1 LDDINKKHTDI
12 DIKVLH
18 AETGNVTESD
28 VMLAAAS
35 NAVILGFAVDADAAS
50 RRLAESEGVSIR
62 LYKIIYRLLED
73 VEKAM
78 QGLLE
83 PEMVEK
89 VIGRASVLA
98 IFKVSKGGTAAG
110 CRVTM
115 GELRRNSD
123 VHLIRNNEVIVT
135 AEIAT
140 IKREKEEVRD
150 VREGM
155 ECGITLKG
163 FEDFMVGDTLECF
176 VMEKFGS

>member
-1 LDDINKKHTDI
+1 
-12 DIKVLH
+12 
-18 AETGNVTESD
+18 
-28 VMLAAAS
+28 
-35 NAVILGFAVDADAAS
+35 
-50 RRLAESEGVSIR
+50 
-62 LYKIIYRLLED
+62 
-73 VEKAM
+73 
-78 QGLLE
+78 
-83 PEMVEK
+83 MVEK

-123 VHLIRNNEVIVT
+123 VHLIRNNEVILT